1 MCYCIII
8 ILLVHCLLLNINACI
23 YLYDIQ
29 FAGGLTCMTLYDI
42 LSIYYHKP
50 IVDQLN
56 NKNTMPS
63 TNHNKNQT
71 QTAILFLPQNGS
83 VHTLTMAKQVNCKKH
98 ETGCYHWLLTE
109 SISHYQKRTRAA
121 RTAFLELPKRADV
134 LEI

>member
-63 TNHNKNQT
+63 TNQ
-71 QTAILFLPQNGS
+71 PQVPFSPPRNLCHGIS
-83 VHTLTMAKQVNCKKH
+83 
-98 ETGCYHWLLTE
+98 WLVM
-109 SISHYQKRTRAA
+109 I
-121 RTAFLELPKRADV
+121 
-134 LEI
+134 

>member
-23 YLYDIQ
+23 YIYDIQ
-29 FAGGLTCMTLYDI
+29 LAGGLTCMTYYLC
-42 LSIYYHKP
+42 YHKQ
-50 IVDQLN
+50 IVNQLN

-63 TNHNKNQT
+63 TNHTKNQT

-83 VHTLTMAKQVNCKKH
+83 AHTLTMAKQVNCKKH

>member
-63 TNHNKNQT
+63 TNHKQKSDANSNIVSAAKWV
-71 QTAILFLPQNGS
+71 GS
-83 VHTLTMAKQVNCKKH
+83 YINHGQAGQL
-98 ETGCYHWLLTE
+98 
-109 SISHYQKRTRAA
+109 
-121 RTAFLELPKRADV
+121 
-134 LEI
+134 